1 MSLLGVPPKCSLN
14 IDKYLGLQLAI
25 GLPVSFG
32 GSPRLFPPPA
42 CSFYIGLQNSRA
54 LHEGNAAQMYPSVLR
69 MLLIIR

>member
-32 GSPRLFPPPA
+32 V
-42 CSFYIGLQNSRA
+42 LQDF
-54 LHEGNAAQMYPSVLR
+54 
-69 MLLIIR
+69 IRHPHVRSI

>member
-32 GSPRLFPPPA
+32 V
-42 CSFYIGLQNSRA
+42 LQDYFRHPHVRS
-54 LHEGNAAQMYPSVLR
+54 
-69 MLLIIR
+69 I